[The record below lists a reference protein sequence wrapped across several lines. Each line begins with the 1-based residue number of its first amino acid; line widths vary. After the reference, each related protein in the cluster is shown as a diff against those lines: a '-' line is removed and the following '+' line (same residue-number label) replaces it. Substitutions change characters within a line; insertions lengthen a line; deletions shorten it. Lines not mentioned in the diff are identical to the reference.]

1 MKRLLPYVQAK
12 ALKINLPA
20 ANCGALAPTS
30 LCLVKFWP
38 QQAAGNEPVTDSR
51 RITATSYQL
60 FIDSSLL
67 CICFFVNFFL
77 YILFCIFFLY
87 TVYSVYFLVCYP
99 YISYWFS
106 ISLPSIYSK
115 ILYIPGFYIFQD
127 SIYSK
132 ILYIPG
138 FYISPFSSM
147 LSMVR
152 FSTPMASMMP
162 TPSIWQAAVFR
173 WPPPPCAP

>member
-1 MKRLLPYVQAK
+1 MRLLSYVQAK

-60 FIDSSLL
+60 FIDSSLP

-87 TVYSVYFLVCYP
+87 IFSVYCLFCILSCLLPVYFLLVFH
-99 YISYWFS
+99 ISA
-106 ISLPSIYSK
+106 
-115 ILYIPGFYIFQD
+115 FYIFQD
-127 SIYSK
+127 SIYSR
-132 ILYIPG
+132 ILYIPK
-138 FYISPFSSM
+138 FYIFQDSISRRSPACC
-147 LSMVR
+147 R
-152 FSTPMASMMP
+152 WCASARP
-162 TPSIWQAAVFR
+162 
-173 WPPPPCAP
+173 WPR